1 MTELLRAEGIR
12 IRMPGAT
19 APVTI
24 VDGVDFSVDE
34 GEILGIAGESGSGK
48 TMTVLGLLGL
58 QPHAAVVTGHAWFG
72 SSDLVAL
79 RGRDLR
85 RVRGGEIGVVFQ
97 DPLTTLHPMLTI
109 GTQLT
114 EHMRI
119 HLGIDKSDALARAAS
134 LLGEVRIPNPRKALA
149 GYPHQFSGGMRQR
162 IVIAMALACE
172 PKLLIADEPTTALDV
187 TVQAGILALIR
198 ELCRARGMAVLLVT
212 HDLGVMSS
220 VADRVSVFYAGRVVE
235 SGPTRELLQH
245 PRHPYTKQLLTAL
258 PDPERADEPL
268 RPIAG
273 VPATPFAR
281 PAGCAFHPRCGW
293 TQPSCS
299 AAVPPLLKVAADRLS
314 ACPVDPLRQGNAEP
328 RRADGL
334 AEAHL

>member
-1 MTELLRAEGIR
+1 
-12 IRMPGAT
+12 MPGAS

-58 QPHAAVVTGHAWFG
+58 QPHAAVVTGHAWFEG
-72 SSDLVAL
+72 SDLIAL

-85 RVRGGEIGVVFQ
+85 RVRGAEIGVVFQ
-97 DPLTTLHPMLTI
+97 DPLTTMHPMLSV

-114 EHMRI
+114 EHMRF
-119 HLGIDKSDALARAAS
+119 HLEIGKEEAHERAAS
-134 LLGEVRIPNPRKALA
+134 LLREVRIPNSERALR

-162 IVIAMALACE
+162 LVIAMALACE

-187 TVQAGILALIR
+187 TVQAGILALIK
-198 ELCRARGMAVLLVT
+198 ELCQARGMAVLLVT

-220 VADRVSVFYAGRVVE
+220 VADRVTVFYAGRVVE
-235 SGPTRELLQH
+235 SGPTRDLLQH
-245 PRHPYTKQLLTAL
+245 PRHPYTKQLLLAL

-293 TQPSCS
+293 AEPSCS
-299 AAVPPLLKVAADRLS
+299 AGVPPLVQVEAGRLS
-314 ACPVDPLRQGNAEP
+314 ACPVDPLRHGDAEP

-334 AEAHL
+334 AEAHR

>member
-12 IRMPGAT
+12 IRMPGPI
-19 APVTI
+19 APVTV
-24 VDGVDFSVDE
+24 VDGVDFAVDE

-72 SSDLVAL
+72 NRDLIDL
-79 RGRDLR
+79 RGRELR

-97 DPLTTLHPMLTI
+97 DPMTTLHPMLSI

-114 EHMRI
+114 EHMRL
-119 HLGIDKSDALARAAS
+119 HLNVDKTEAYERAEAL
-134 LLGEVRIPNPRKALA
+134 LQEVRIPNPEQAIKAF
-149 GYPHQFSGGMRQR
+149 PHQFSGGMRQR

-187 TVQAGILALIR
+187 TVQAGILQLIS
-198 ELCRARGMAVLLVT
+198 ELCKTRGMAVLLVT

-220 VADRVSVFYAGRVVE
+220 VADRVTVFYAGRVVE
-235 SGPTRELLQH
+235 SGPTRELLH
-245 PRHPYTKQLLTAL
+245 DPRHPYTKQLLLAL
-258 PDPERADEPL
+258 PDPDHADKPL

-273 VPATPFAR
+273 IPATPFSR
-281 PAGCAFHPRCGW
+281 PAGCAFHPRCSW
-293 TQPSCS
+293 AVESCS
-299 AAVPPLLKVAADRLS
+299 QSVPALERVAAKRFS
-314 ACPVDPLRQGNAEP
+314 ACPIDPLKSGAIPEIA
-328 RRADGL
+328 ADGL
-334 AEAHL
+334 TEALR